1 MSNAGKSVTLE
12 YIGTLDDGTVF
23 DSTYDRGEPIMFIN
37 MAGMMLPDFDEA
49 VETMEVGETKRIR
62 IVAANAYGEYNEDLV
77 KRIPVSEIP
86 NGEMLPVG
94 ETVYF
99 ENKYGNP
106 MPVKVLSME
115 DGIVAL
121 DTNHPLAGKD
131 LNFEITLLDV
141 ENALN

>member
-1 MSNAGKSVTLE
+1 
-12 YIGTLDDGTVF
+12 
-23 DSTYDRGEPIMFIN
+23 
-37 MAGMMLPDFDEA
+37 
-49 VETMEVGETKRIR
+49 
-62 IVAANAYGEYNEDLV
+62 
-77 KRIPVSEIP
+77 
-86 NGEMLPVG
+86 MLPVG

>member
-12 YIGTLDDGTVF
+12 YIGTLDDGSVF
-23 DSTYDRGEPIMFIN
+23 DSTYDRGEPIVFIN
-37 MAGMMLPDFDEA
+37 MAGMMIPAFDEA
-49 VETMEVGETKRIR
+49 VETMEVGETKKIH
-62 IVAANAYGEYNEDLV
+62 IAAADAYGEYVEDLV
-77 KRIPVSEIP
+77 KRIPVSDIP

-99 ENKYGNP
+99 ENKFGNP

-115 DGIVAL
+115 NGIVAL

-131 LNFEITLLDV
+131 LNFEITLLNV